1 MTPSPVADMERR
13 LLSYKRAAAYLG
25 ISERAVKQLAADG
38 EIPKTPIGHRVLL
51 DREDLNAYVERA
63 KKSA

>member
-1 MTPSPVADMERR
+1 MTKPVATFERR
-13 LLSYKRAAAYLG
+13 LLPYKGAAAYLG

-51 DREDLNAYVERA
+51 DREDLDRFIERT
-63 KKSA
+63 KRSA